1 MKNNTILIIGTMF
14 FVNTAFSQVA
24 EIENMP
30 VVQKPKKYFA
40 VGFLDHKTGM
50 SLVGV
55 ARTLWQ
61 DEHHEIFVGAG
72 TLIAM
77 VSATIGWKYYFK
89 NAPLNAY
96 SVLSIQSASAM
107 GGSFVAPIIS
117 LGVEKNIYKQ
127 WYFNAGAISMI
138 RPHPDKA
145 FEFVT
150 FPAININRR
159 Y

>member
-1 MKNNTILIIGTMF
+1 MCIR
-14 FVNTAFSQVA
+14 
-24 EIENMP
+24 
-30 VVQKPKKYFA
+30 
-40 VGFLDHKTGM
+40 DR
-50 SLVGV
+50 VGV